1 VTKEPTILFCI
12 GATKAGTSW
21 LYEYLYAHSECH
33 LRSIKELRYFD
44 TVENGLFDREMRR
57 KRKTA
62 ESLRN
67 RMLSSPKARMAG
79 LTAKLQDVLEYQ
91 AVLAQG
97 VSGDKAYLAYLTAG
111 AKGAGLVA
119 DITPSYALLS
129 KEQLGHMA
137 SVAPNARFLYLLRDP
152 VARLWSHV
160 RMVATRGA
168 KSLDAV
174 PDACFALLEQVLNG
188 RESGMT
194 ARGDYA
200 ATLGRLR
207 QAVDPSRLM
216 VMFMEDMLTPKGLAR
231 LCEFLG
237 IGYSGAAFDQP
248 VHVGQALAMQ
258 PAQTER
264 ARVLLR
270 PQYEFVAR
278 HFSDLPENWRRN
290 MGEARL

>member
-1 VTKEPTILFCI
+1 MTKEPTLLFCI

-21 LYEYLYAHSECH
+21 LYEHLYAHSECH

-44 TVENGLFDREMRR
+44 TLENGLFDRELRR

-67 RMLSSPKARMAG
+67 RMVSAPKARMPE
-79 LTAKLQDVLEYQ
+79 LTAKLQDVLDYQ
-91 AVLAQG
+91 DVLTKG
-97 VSGDKAYLAYLTAG
+97 PSGAKAYLAYLTAG
-111 AKGAGLVA
+111 ANGSALVA

-129 KEQLGHMA
+129 KERFDHMA
-137 SVAPNARFLYLLRDP
+137 GVSPNVRFLYLLRDP

-168 KSLDAV
+168 KTLDAV

-207 QAVDPSRLM
+207 QAVDPSKLM

-237 IGYSGAAFDQP
+237 IGYNGAAFDKP

-258 PAQTER
+258 PAQKER